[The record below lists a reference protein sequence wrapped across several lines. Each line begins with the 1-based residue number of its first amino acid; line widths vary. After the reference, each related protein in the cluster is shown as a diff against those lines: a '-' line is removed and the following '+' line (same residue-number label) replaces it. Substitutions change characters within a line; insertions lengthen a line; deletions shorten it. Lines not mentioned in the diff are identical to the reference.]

1 MVFLEF
7 DFVSAAALAVAL
19 SVGVSVQLPN
29 PRLFTAQRLRQP
41 ETNGREIQK
50 VTAQQSNSYLPT
62 NGSTHFY
69 SPLSA
74 DERGKTEGRNAHMHN
89 ADACAI

>member
-29 PRLFTAQRLRQP
+29 PRLFTAKRLGQP
-41 ETNGREIQK
+41 ATNGREVQK
-50 VTAQQSNSYLPT
+50 VIAQQSNGYLTT
-62 NGSTHFY
+62 NGSTQQAFFLFF
-69 SPLSA
+69 SL
-74 DERGKTEGRNAHMHN
+74 R
-89 ADACAI
+89 